1 MNLPYLK
8 EALSALVKRPSTE
21 RENPPAPA
29 GYRGRL
35 VYDPTLCINCGMCM
49 RVCSPGAITKEVRP
63 VEEGDEITFTIN
75 LSSCTFCS
83 MCADFCAKHAI
94 TLSGDY
100 MMVGEKPED
109 LLVTGTFVKKPIP
122 KKTV

>member
-8 EALSALVKRPSTE
+8 EALSALTKRPATE
-21 RENPPAPA
+21 REFPAAPA

-49 RVCSPGAITKEVRP
+49 RVCSPGAITKEVRS

-75 LSSCTFCS
+75 LSSCTFCA

-100 MMVGEKPED
+100 RMVGERPED

-122 KKTV
+122 KKSL